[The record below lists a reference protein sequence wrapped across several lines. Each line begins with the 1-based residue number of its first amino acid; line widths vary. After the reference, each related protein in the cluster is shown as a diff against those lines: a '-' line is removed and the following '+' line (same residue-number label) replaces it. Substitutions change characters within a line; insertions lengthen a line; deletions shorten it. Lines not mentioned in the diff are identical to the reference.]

1 MKVASVAT
9 SENRWLSKTTRQVV
23 WLLALF
29 LMVFSCQ
36 RESDDP
42 TGGETHF
49 LLRCSAGSSTCGDK
63 LVCVCGVCTVPCTE
77 RATCERLP
85 AAACVA
91 SNDADTCG
99 SGDAPGHCDVAC
111 LIDADC
117 SVLSSAHKC
126 ERGACRANAPSSN
139 DAGAAGAGAA
149 GAGANDAGLD
159 DAGTCV
165 RGDVS
170 ANQLLL
176 IGDSFFAASHQITA
190 YLEGFARDAG
200 VLPTGAR
207 YRDSSRLT
215 ANALGS
221 GGITEQYTSA
231 LAEAEV
237 KVVIMNGGGADVL
250 VGSCDTVDASCPTI
264 AGAAAAAR
272 DLLARMATDGIVD
285 VVYVFYPDPVKDT
298 TPNLRAKVDALRP
311 LIESACEGSAVR
323 CHFLDLRP
331 TFQGHYADYV
341 QADGMNPTDEGSRA
355 SAQAI
360 WTLMQSACVA
370 Q

>member
-1 MKVASVAT
+1 
-9 SENRWLSKTTRQVV
+9 
-23 WLLALF
+23 
-29 LMVFSCQ
+29 
-36 RESDDP
+36 
-42 TGGETHF
+42 
-49 LLRCSAGSSTCGDK
+49 
-63 LVCVCGVCTVPCTE
+63 
-77 RATCERLP
+77 
-85 AAACVA
+85 
-91 SNDADTCG
+91 
-99 SGDAPGHCDVAC
+99 VAC

-117 SVLSSAHKC
+117 SVLSSAHHC
-126 ERGACRANAPSSN
+126 ERGACRADAPGS
-139 DAGAAGAGAA
+139 DAGAAGAGA
-149 GAGANDAGLD
+149 D

-176 IGDSFFAASHQITA
+176 IGDSFFAANHQITA

-200 VLPTGAR
+200 VVPTGAR

-215 ANALGS
+215 ANALAN
-221 GGITEQYTSA
+221 GGIADQYTSA

-272 DLLARMATDGIVD
+272 DLLGRMTTDGVVD

-311 LIESACEGSAVR
+311 LIENACESSAVR

-331 TFQGHYADYV
+331 TFEGHYTDYI
-341 QADGMNPTDEGSRA
+341 QADGMNPTAAGSQA

-360 WTLMQSACVA
+360 WALMQSACIA